1 MGKNS
6 QCIDCTAL
14 CHHENTGKRLSFAA
28 GCLGWRMSFVGEW
41 QYLKWTVSK
50 CDFSSSISRRSLEL
64 TPLSHICAPSIS
76 SPSASVKPQALL
88 TSRPS
93 LVKRDWLDYLRE
105 TGKSC
110 LLFWTKTRADTSRR
124 RSSSKESSQE
134 QSFCSNIYDCEWLT
148 KWTLPA
154 SDVSSRISLLARGNW
169 LWPRPRLWWLQEIR
183 TVTAGL
189 GWKVGASGETAFT
202 SVARWLKKPA
212 GLEWSCP
219 LVSAETSAQ
228 ESSFKFP
235 GKILRTSALIFP
247 LWLVV
252 VILSYLWSPTKF
264 AASVSPP
271 QNSVTSSNRRWT
283 HRKEFSPCWTFYWKS
298 RSKDKRPQ

>member
-28 GCLGWRMSFVGEW
+28 GCLWWRMSLVGEW

-88 TSRPS
+88 TSKPS
-93 LVKRDWLDYLRE
+93 LVKRDWLDYLRQ

-124 RSSSKESSQE
+124 RSSSKESSRE
-134 QSFCSNIYDCEWLT
+134 QAIYMIVSGWQN
-148 KWTLPA
+148 WTLPA

-169 LWPRPRLWWLQEIR
+169 LWPRPRLWWLLEIR

-212 GLEWSCP
+212 GLGSCP

-228 ESSFKFP
+228 ES
-235 GKILRTSALIFP
+235 
-247 LWLVV
+247 
-252 VILSYLWSPTKF
+252 
-264 AASVSPP
+264 
-271 QNSVTSSNRRWT
+271 
-283 HRKEFSPCWTFYWKS
+283 
-298 RSKDKRPQ
+298 